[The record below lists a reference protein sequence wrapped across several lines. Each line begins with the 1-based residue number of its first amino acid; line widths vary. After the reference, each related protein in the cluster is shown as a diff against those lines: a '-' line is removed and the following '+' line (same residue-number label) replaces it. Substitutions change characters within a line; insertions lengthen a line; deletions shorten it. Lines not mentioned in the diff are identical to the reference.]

1 MGGKNSKIA
10 EGNEDE
16 DCSQSAKE
24 SQTSVGN
31 DEETRTKAILQDP
44 DGYKQDW
51 ADSKIY
57 KKAMKTE
64 AIKRGLDF

>member
-1 MGGKNSKIA
+1 METILMGGKNSKIA

-31 DEETRTKAILQDP
+31 DEDTRTKAIL
-44 DGYKQDW
+44 
-51 ADSKIY
+51 
-57 KKAMKTE
+57 
-64 AIKRGLDF
+64 